1 MELNWLHSIVFGLVS
16 GIAELLPVSAPAHEA
31 LVNKLFG
38 MGDIPLLRLLVHAA
52 VWEALYL
59 SLHEEVNL
67 MLQEREISR
76 IPPRQRHRHPDPVRI
91 RDLKLTRTALLVMI
105 LGFVAAYFLRSVPM
119 DLSKIAVF
127 LLINGV
133 ILYIP
138 GHLPAG
144 NKDSRSMSPADGVM
158 LGLSAA
164 AAIFPGIS
172 RMGAVISTATGRGAG
187 KENALHWALLLDLG
201 AMLVVMGYD
210 SLDLLTAGL
219 GMISVPTMICCALAC
234 AAAFA
239 GAFAGIRMMRF
250 LAFRTGISGFAYY
263 CWGAALFAFLMYLT
277 I

>member
-16 GIAELLPVSAPAHEA
+16 GITELLPVSAPAHEA

-38 MGDIPLLRLLVHAA
+38 IGDIPLLRLLVHVA

-59 SLHEEVNL
+59 SLREEVNL

-76 IPPRQRHRHPDPVRI
+76 IPPRQRHRQPDPIRT
-91 RDLKLTRTALLVMI
+91 RDLKLTRTALLVMV
-105 LGFVAAYFLRSVPM
+105 LGFVAAFFLRSVTM
-119 DLSKIAVF
+119 DLSRIAVF
-127 LLINGV
+127 LVINGV

-138 GHLPAG
+138 GHLPVG
-144 NKDSRSMSPADGVM
+144 NKDSRSMTPADGVV

-172 RMGAVISTATGRGAG
+172 RMGTVISAATGRGAG

-201 AMLVVMGYD
+201 AMLFVIGYD
-210 SLDLLTAGL
+210 SMALLTAGL
-219 GMISVPTMICCALAC
+219 GMISFSTMICCVFAC
-234 AAAFA
+234 AAAFG